1 MSKCRRPRWYLPA
14 CRRAASTVAV
24 LVLGM
29 TSLSSQ
35 VLGASPETVFVA
47 NEGQWPTEA
56 RFVARSSGEQVRAE
70 PDGLLWQR
78 WALDP
83 DGRPKGWMVRLEFEG
98 SGRAAVLGGEGRLSG
113 DCHFLQG
120 NDRSNWRRNV
130 PRFEGVLYED
140 LLPGLDVHVRYSAW
154 GVNLELELDPE
165 VRLEDI
171 VVRCRGVSELGQS
184 PDGRLRLRTPVGD
197 ILERDPARYSGE
209 SAVTSSR
216 SDFALYRLD
225 GERFCLR
232 ARSGTSSRPLVA
244 NVGLEWSTYLGG
256 SMGENYQGRSC
267 IGVGPGSAVTV
278 AGITESPDFPTTPGA
293 YDMGFDGT
301 DAFVTRLAP
310 DGATLLFSTFLKGAT
325 PNAMVVDP
333 LGVTILAGSAGLGFP
348 TTAGAFDTTH
358 SGWSDGFIAKL
369 APGGDSLLSSTYFG
383 GTYPD
388 EIAALAMDVDGS
400 VVVAGSTAS
409 SDLPTTPGAFDTT
422 HAGTGL
428 DERDAF
434 LARFDSSLGQLK
446 LSTYLGGVETDSAS
460 SVALLEDG
468 RMIVGG
474 ATRSTDF
481 PFTAGAFSSD
491 YNEMFVAV
499 LSADG
504 QQLQAA
510 TSLGGT
516 HNNEA
521 VTGVAVAP
529 VGEIVVAGYTLSS
542 DFPTTPG
549 AFQTT
554 DPFGLGDNG
563 FVSIFDPTLSKL
575 KHSTY
580 LWGGASVRLNTLLVD
595 PMGAPIV
602 GGVSWGVFF
611 PTTPGAF
618 KETLPFGDIND
629 VFVSR
634 FSPDLS
640 KLWYSTYVGGSGW
653 EDVGPGNPG
662 LALDVDGAVVAEFAT
677 TSTDFPTGPDP
688 FQPSFGGATDAIVA
702 RLDLLPMGVKK
713 YGSSSPGSQG
723 ALAAGV
729 TAMPSVGS
737 VEFALTCGH
746 APAAGQGW
754 LVVGLGGLP
763 TPVAAAGASL
773 WVDPTNPIWLLPV
786 KSDDI
791 GACIV
796 PVRVPEDPAAAG
808 LTAFAQ
814 FLWKD
819 PGAAVGPLSASNALE
834 ITVQP

>member
-1 MSKCRRPRWYLPA
+1 M
-14 CRRAASTVAV
+14 V

-29 TSLSSQ
+29 TSVSSQ

-47 NEGQWPTEA
+47 NEGQWATEA
-56 RFVARSSGEQVRAE
+56 RFVARSNGEQVRAE
-70 PDGLLWQR
+70 PGAIVWQR
-78 WALDP
+78 WGIGSD
-83 DGRPKGWMVRLEFEG
+83 DRPEGWMVRLELEG
-98 SGRAAVLGGEGRLSG
+98 ARPDATIRGDARMSGV
-113 DCHFLQG
+113 CHFLAAEG
-120 NDRSNWRRNV
+120 RATWRRDI
-130 PRFEGVLYED
+130 PRYGAVIYEGLYD
-140 LLPGLDVHVRYSAW
+140 
-154 GVNLELELDPE
+154 GVNLRVRSSPGRLDLELQRGPGG
-165 VRLEDI
+165 RRQDI
-171 VVRCRGVSELGQS
+171 SVRCHGISLIREA
-184 PDGRLRLRTPVGD
+184 PDGSLRAETPVGT
-197 ILERDPARYSGE
+197 ISEGGVRRPLEA
-209 SAVTSSR
+209 SSTGDGVATPR
-216 SDFALYRLD
+216 LRRLD
-225 GERFCLR
+225 SERFCFQMDG
-232 ARSGTSSRPLVA
+232 GTSPLAVTVNA
-244 NVGLEWSTYLGG
+244 GLEWATYLGG
-256 SMGENYQGRSC
+256 TMGENYTGSQCLGL
-267 IGVGPGSAVTV
+267 GPGSHVTI
-278 AGITESPDFPTTPGA
+278 AGSTKSPDFPTTPGA
-293 YDMGFDGT
+293 YDVTFDGT
-301 DAFVTRLAP
+301 DAFVSRLAP
-310 DGATLLFSTFLKGAT
+310 DGQSLVFSTFLKGAT
-325 PNAMVVDP
+325 PTAVAVDSF
-333 LGVTILAGSAGLGFP
+333 GATTLAGYAFAGFP

-369 APGGDSLLSSTYFG
+369 APAGDSLLSSTYFG

-400 VVVAGSTAS
+400 VVVTGSTAS
-409 SDLPTTPGAFDTT
+409 TDLPMTPGAFDPT

-428 DERDAF
+428 NDKDAF
-434 LARFDSSLGQLK
+434 LARFDSSLGQLE
-446 LSTYLGGVETDSAS
+446 LSTYLGGGEGDSCS
-460 SVALLEDG
+460 SLALLEDG

-474 ATRSTDF
+474 STSSTDF

-504 QQLQAA
+504 TQLQAA

-521 VTGVAVAP
+521 VTGVAVSP
-529 VGEIVVAGYTLSS
+529 MGEIVVAGYTISS

-563 FVSIFDPTLSKL
+563 FVSIFDPTLSEL

-595 PMGAPIV
+595 TMGAPIV

-618 KETLPFGDIND
+618 KEVLPFGDVND

-640 KLWYSTYVGGSGW
+640 KLWYSTYLGGSGW

-702 RLDLLPMGVKK
+702 RFDLLPMGVKK
-713 YGSSSPGSQG
+713 YGSSSPGFHG

-737 VEFALTCGH
+737 VDFALTCGH

-754 LVVGLGGLP
+754 LVVGLGGLA
-763 TPVAAAGASL
+763 TPVAAAGALL

-786 KSDDI
+786 KSDEI